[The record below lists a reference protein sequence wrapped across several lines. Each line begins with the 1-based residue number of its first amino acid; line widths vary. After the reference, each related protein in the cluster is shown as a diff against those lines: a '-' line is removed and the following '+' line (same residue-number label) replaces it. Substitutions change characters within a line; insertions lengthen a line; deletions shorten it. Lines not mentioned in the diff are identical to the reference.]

1 MAVLLLRLSGPMQ
14 SWGDSSRFVR
24 RTTRTEPTKSGVVG
38 MLASALG
45 RSREDALDDLAEL
58 EFGVRADQP
67 GSLMVDFQTERPA
80 EGRGKPMPLSYRYYL
95 ADAKFLAALAGPRER
110 LEAIDH
116 ALRNPRWPLYLG
128 RRSCPPDVSPSMGVT
143 DRYGDVREALAA
155 EPWIA
160 SKKFRRTHRGLAEL
174 EVSCDAREG
183 DPAESQTD
191 HPVSFS
197 GAGRTY
203 ASRGVYRY
211 RVPVEQLSGE
221 GAVGIASGEKREA
234 TSLHDP
240 MGFF

>member
-45 RSREDALDDLAEL
+45 RSREDALDDLAQL
-58 EFGVRADQP
+58 EYGVRADQP
-67 GSLMVDFQTERPA
+67 GSLMVDFQTERPS

-95 ADAKFLAALAGPRER
+95 ADAKFLVALAGPRDQ
-110 LEAIDH
+110 LDAIDH
-116 ALRNPRWPLYLG
+116 ALGNPRWPLYLG
-128 RRSCPPDVSPSMGVT
+128 RRSCPPDVAPSMGVT
-143 DRYGDVREALAA
+143 DRYADVREALAA

-160 SKKFRRTHRGLAEL
+160 SKGYRRNHRWLSEL
-174 EVSCDAREG
+174 EVACDAREG

-191 HPVSFS
+191 YPVSFS

-203 ASRGVYRY
+203 ASRGVYRF
-211 RVPVEQLSGE
+211 RVPLGQLSGADHV
-221 GAVGIASGEKREA
+221 GAAHGTRHEVVPP
-234 TSLHDP
+234 HDP